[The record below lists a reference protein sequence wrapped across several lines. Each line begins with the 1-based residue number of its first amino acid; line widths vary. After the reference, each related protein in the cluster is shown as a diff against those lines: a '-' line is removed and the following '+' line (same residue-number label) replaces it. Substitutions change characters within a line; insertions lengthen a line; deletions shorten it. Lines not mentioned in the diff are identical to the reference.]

1 MKKEIINQIK
11 ALITNKGKD
20 TYYTEIAISVDD
32 DGNLCFI
39 GIDTNCDGEIFFLD
53 TIAPTGEKKEP

>member
-11 ALITNKGKD
+11 ALITNKEKD
-20 TYYTEIAISVDD
+20 TYYTEIAISIDD

-39 GIDTNCDGEIFFLD
+39 GIDTNSDGEISFLE
-53 TIAPTGEKKEP
+53 TIAPTEKKDK